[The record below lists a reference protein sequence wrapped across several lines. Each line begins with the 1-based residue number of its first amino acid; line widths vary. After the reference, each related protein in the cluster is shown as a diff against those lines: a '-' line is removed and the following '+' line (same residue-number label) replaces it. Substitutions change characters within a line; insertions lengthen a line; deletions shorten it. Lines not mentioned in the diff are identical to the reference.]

1 MLRYQSQTSP
11 YKSVLAQKLAQVRSS
26 SAASPVPMKFRT
38 WIYDYFRIILVPTL
52 YEKFVPFILKFH
64 RFYTSTST
72 SKFMIGDLQPYG
84 STRYVNLV

>member
-11 YKSVLAQKLAQVRSS
+11 YKSVLAQKLALGRSS
-26 SAASPVPMKFRT
+26 SAARPVAMKFRT

-64 RFYTSTST
+64 QYYTRKMYAGTV
-72 SKFMIGDLQPYG
+72 P
-84 STRYVNLV
+84 